1 MTNNEDRIEI
11 LEDAK
16 EKLIEVIDLVR
27 QATRRTD
34 EEMRVD
40 SYILPHLSTW
50 VDDARGSSGTAIE
63 SLLEIFRGDNDDPE
77 DDDDDE
83 HSPDVEVG
91 RMSNFDVFE
100 EKTGLKVPEG
110 ARTAKENEDG
120 SFFGNDYS
128 LKEILAMTDGPKKK
142 FYLMR
147 HINVNFPETS
157 KGTTLKEFSCKE
169 LVDALETYS
178 LSGVKENDGD
188 YLPKI

>member
-34 EEMRVD
+34 EELRVD

-83 HSPDVEVG
+83 NSPEIDVRHEPIVVNNDG
-91 RMSNFDVFE
+91 DTVEIPAS
-100 EKTGLKVPEG
+100 
-110 ARTAKENEDG
+110 AREAVESDDG
-120 SFFGNDYS
+120 SFCGKHYE
-128 LKEILAMTDGPKKK
+128 LHAMNDGPTKK
-142 FYLMR
+142 FYLIHWLRTNMAKSVGQT
-147 HINVNFPETS
+147 N
-157 KGTTLKEFSCKE
+157 LKEFSCAE
-169 LVDALETYS
+169 LADAAEYA
-178 LSGVKENDGD
+178 GD
-188 YLPKI
+188 LNAPLRFRKS